1 MQQKKSYL
9 CKTRLETSTQMSGQ
23 SLNLQYVY
31 RYFYKSMKKAII
43 LFVAL
48 FCAAGL
54 LAQTSK
60 LPTVI
65 DIVSVEDE
73 NTGDSVEIVNIP
85 VEGVNYYWLHFGE
98 MGIGNRTVQINL
110 DPVYQLYIPLGE
122 NITGAVATMEEL
134 KTLFKEPNGTTREIQ
149 GSFKPFFP
157 GENLETVKAI
167 KYKPLLT
174 NQIQFV
180 IERDGYLRLTYISK
194 SDFNSLLR
202 GLKLHGKLHPSEK

>member
-1 MQQKKSYL
+1 MFIDIL
-9 CKTRLETSTQMSGQ
+9 I
-23 SLNLQYVY
+23 SL
-31 RYFYKSMKKAII
+31 
-43 LFVAL
+43 
-48 FCAAGL
+48 CAAGL

-85 VEGVNYYWLHFGE
+85 VEGVNYYWLHLGE

-110 DPVYQLYIPLGE
+110 DPVYQFYIPLGE

-149 GSFKPFFP
+149 GSFKPSFP

-180 IERDGYLRLTYISK
+180 IERDGYLRVTYISK

-202 GLKLHGKLHPSEK
+202 GLKLHGKLHPLPKSKDEVSSTLSLCQYPAA

>member
-1 MQQKKSYL
+1 
-9 CKTRLETSTQMSGQ
+9 MSGQ

-54 LAQTSK
+54 LAQTSE

-85 VEGVNYYWLHFGE
+85 VEGVNYYWLHLGE

-157 GENLETVKAI
+157 GENLETVKVI

-180 IERDGYLRLTYISK
+180 IERDGYLRVTYISK

>member
-1 MQQKKSYL
+1 MFIDIL
-9 CKTRLETSTQMSGQ
+9 I
-23 SLNLQYVY
+23 SL
-31 RYFYKSMKKAII
+31 
-43 LFVAL
+43 
-48 FCAAGL
+48 CAAGL

-85 VEGVNYYWLHFGE
+85 VEGVNYYWLHLGE

-110 DPVYQLYIPLGE
+110 DPFYQLYIPLGE
-122 NITGAVATMEEL
+122 NITGAVATMEEI

-157 GENLETVKAI
+157 GDNLETVKAI

-180 IERDGYLRLTYISK
+180 IERDGYLRVTYISK

-202 GLKLHGKLHPSEK
+202 GLKLHGKLHPLPKSKDEVSSTLSLCQYPAA

>member
-1 MQQKKSYL
+1 
-9 CKTRLETSTQMSGQ
+9 MSN
-23 SLNLQYVY
+23 LNLQYVY
-31 RYFYKSMKKAII
+31 RYFYKSTKKAII

-85 VEGVNYYWLHFGE
+85 VEGVNYYWLHLGE

-180 IERDGYLRLTYISK
+180 IERDGYLRVTYISK

>member
-1 MQQKKSYL
+1 
-9 CKTRLETSTQMSGQ
+9 
-23 SLNLQYVY
+23 
-31 RYFYKSMKKAII
+31 MKKVIT
-43 LFVAL
+43 LFVAI

-60 LPTVI
+60 PPTVI

-85 VEGVNYYWLHFGE
+85 VEGVNYYWLHLGE
-98 MGIGNRTVQINL
+98 MGIGNKTVQINL

-122 NITGAVATMEEL
+122 NITGAVEAMEEL

-157 GENLETVKAI
+157 GENLETIKAI

-180 IERDGYLRLTYISK
+180 IERDGYLRVTYISK

-202 GLKLHGKLHPSEK
+202 GLKLHGKLHPSEKKR

>member
-1 MQQKKSYL
+1 
-9 CKTRLETSTQMSGQ
+9 
-23 SLNLQYVY
+23 
-31 RYFYKSMKKAII
+31 MKKAII

-85 VEGVNYYWLHFGE
+85 VEGVNYYWLHLGE

-134 KTLFKEPNGTTREIQ
+134 KTLFKEPNGTTREFQ

-180 IERDGYLRLTYISK
+180 IERDGYLRVTYISK